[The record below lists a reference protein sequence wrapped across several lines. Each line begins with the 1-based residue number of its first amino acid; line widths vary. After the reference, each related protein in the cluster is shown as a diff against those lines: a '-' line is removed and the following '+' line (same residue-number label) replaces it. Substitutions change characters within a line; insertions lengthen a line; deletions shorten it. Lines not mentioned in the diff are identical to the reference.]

1 MIASTEFIWVYNE
14 LFRFLEEQGDETN
27 VIGFWE
33 GIRENFLGNLRDY
46 IREDGI
52 RGMHKY
58 WSHTLGEEGGRHHI
72 TAYDDELFVLD
83 MHDCPSAKLV
93 HHSGRVEPYTSYCE
107 HCRWLYP
114 PLIREFGY
122 EVDFDI
128 ISCEKGRCRMT
139 VRKPEAEQGE
149 SE

>member
-72 TAYDDELFVLD
+72 TAYDDELFVLKAT
-83 MHDCPSAKLV
+83 MPGSCKPLRLPGGASSIV
-93 HHSGRVEPYTSYCE
+93 VERRQVS
-107 HCRWLYP
+107 
-114 PLIREFGY
+114 PL
-122 EVDFDI
+122 
-128 ISCEKGRCRMT
+128 SSEK
-139 VRKPEAEQGE
+139 
-149 SE
+149 